1 MNNERRT
8 ILSLIAMGRIT
19 PREAERLLAC
29 WPDSSETAWV
39 LGACAVIVAGMGL
52 VPAHQLAHAH
62 ELLERFA
69 DFFKTILPMAGA
81 STSHTLSFLTRIA
94 GGTL

>member
-1 MNNERRT
+1 MNNERRA

-29 WPDSSETAWV
+29 WPDSSEIVWV
-39 LGACAVIVAGMGL
+39 VGACAVTVAAMAFGHPGE
-52 VPAHQLAHAH
+52 LAHVH
-62 ELLERFA
+62 ELLETLA
-69 DFFKTILPMAGA
+69 NLSKTILSMADA
-81 STSHTLSFLTRIA
+81 TSHQSLSFFTSIA

>member
-1 MNNERRT
+1 MNNECRA

-29 WPDSSETAWV
+29 RPDYSEIAWV
-39 LGACAVIVAGMGL
+39 LGACSVIVASMAFGHAGD
-52 VPAHQLAHAH
+52 LARTH
-62 ELLERFA
+62 EVLKRLA
-69 DFFKTILPMAGA
+69 DLFKTILPMAEA
-81 STSHTLSFLTRIA
+81 TSHHTFSFLTRLA

>member
-1 MNNERRT
+1 MNNERRA

-29 WPDSSETAWV
+29 WPDNTETAWV
-39 LGACAVIVAGMGL
+39 LGACSVIVAGMAFA
-52 VPAHQLAHAH
+52 PAHELAHAH

-69 DFFKTILPMAGA
+69 DLFRTILPMAGA
-81 STSHTLSFLTRIA
+81 TSGHALSFLTRIA

>member
-1 MNNERRT
+1 MNNERRA

-29 WPDSSETAWV
+29 WPDNSETAWV

-52 VPAHQLAHAH
+52 AHPYQLAHAY
-62 ELLERFA
+62 ELLGRFA
-69 DFFKTILPMAGA
+69 DLFKTILPMAGA
-81 STSHTLSFLTRIA
+81 TTSHTLSFLTRIA

>member
-1 MNNERRT
+1 MNNERRA

-39 LGACAVIVAGMGL
+39 VGACAVIAAGMGL
-52 VPAHQLAHAH
+52 AHVHEMAHAH
-62 ELLERFA
+62 QLLERFA

-81 STSHTLSFLTRIA
+81 STSQTLSFLTRIA
-94 GGTL
+94 GGAL

>member
-1 MNNERRT
+1 MNNERRA

-29 WPDSSETAWV
+29 WPDASETAWV
-39 LGACAVIVAGMGL
+39 LGACAVIVASL
-52 VPAHQLAHAH
+52 SLPHAH
-62 ELLERFA
+62 ELLGRFA
-69 DFFKTILPMAGA
+69 DLFRTIFPMAGA
-81 STSHTLSFLTRIA
+81 TSHHALSFLTRIA

>member
-1 MNNERRT
+1 MNNERRA

-29 WPDSSETAWV
+29 WPDTSEIAWV
-39 LGACAVIVAGMGL
+39 VGACAAIVAAMVFGHPGE
-52 VPAHQLAHAH
+52 LAYVH
-62 ELLERFA
+62 ELLERLA
-69 DFFKTILPMAGA
+69 NLSKTILPIAGA
-81 STSHTLSFLTRIA
+81 TSHQALSFFTRIA